1 MLKKTWYAAG
11 LGAGESFENSLLAL
25 PLRAAAS
32 AVPPLARDSWMLGG
46 S

>member
-1 MLKKTWYAAG
+1 MVCCVG
-11 LGAGESFENSLLAL
+11 LGAGEPSGSFLLAL

-32 AVPPLARDSWMLGG
+32 AVPPLASDSWMLGG